1 MSADDTQAALKEFKN
16 AVNMSAKALAAW
28 LKTEE
33 SKKVGFKFTKGGES
47 VGHDSGK
54 KLWCCLA
61 SC

>member
-47 VGHDSGK
+47 VGHD
-54 KLWCCLA
+54 
-61 SC
+61 